1 MRYLGLWG
9 VLLCATGVAQTEI
22 QVRALPSDEVM
33 APRGVYVVD
42 FIQQGAPTRGQLV
55 IQDVRRV
62 THVYELELSS
72 GARKRVYLNLELF
85 RGESAHA
92 RSDSPRTEWRDA
104 SGEVVRLDTP
114 KPAQAHLP
122 LVVVGTLQGGLER
135 LNGQRIAFASVL
147 STYHEANS
155 PPLRVYY
162 WRPEEV
168 PEDWRALL
176 ELPVIV
182 LVDGVEQL
190 RPAQVRALR
199 IWLASG
205 GTLCLAAEAW
215 RGRVSR
221 VPLVAE
227 LLPHGGSVPSAP
239 FRSLLEEAGKPVAWE
254 RRVGLGRLCLF
265 AGDLSQPEWRASNA
279 FSQLML
285 SLVSR
290 AAFPSERLQ
299 TLLRT
304 EARGEIPVRYQRVWI
319 GLGVVAGYIVA
330 VWGLTAWLRRRRR
343 LVQAFVPLAV
353 LTVIGG
359 GLVALTA
366 PRLETPP
373 PQIVQ
378 LVCQSEMG
386 QTVVLAS
393 LQLHLPRGI
402 YEFTLPEEALVL
414 QMPAYPSVSPTLRYA
429 SARPT
434 MENRLPSYGILQAA
448 IVYPIA
454 GVRYLELRREG
465 AQLHLRNLSPYA
477 LQTIEVQIRYAP
489 DREPITL
496 AHLPQLGAGQTAQL
510 RLNGVRASGELWV
523 RAGLPHDALPKVAP
537 QIQAQEVNYLFAF
550 VP

>member
-9 VLLCATGVAQTEI
+9 VLLCVAGVAQTEI

-55 IQDVRRV
+55 IHDARRA
-62 THVYELELSS
+62 THIYELELTS

-85 RGESAHA
+85 RGDNVRA

-135 LNGQRIAFASVL
+135 LNGQRVGFASAL

-155 PPLRVYY
+155 PPLRIYY

-176 ELPVIV
+176 ELPVITV
-182 LVDGVEQL
+182 VDGVERL

-199 IWLASG
+199 MWVASG

-215 RGRVSR
+215 QGRARHILSA
-221 VPLVAE
+221 AE
-227 LLPHGGSVPSAP
+227 LLPSEVAVPSAP
-239 FRSLLEEAGKPVAWE
+239 FRPLLEAASKPVAWE
-254 RRVGLGRLCLF
+254 RRVGLGKLCLF
-265 AGDLSQPEWRASNA
+265 AGDLSKPEWRASNA

-285 SLVSR
+285 SLASR

-299 TLLRT
+299 TLLRA
-304 EARGEIPVRYQRVWI
+304 EVRGEVPVRYRRVWA
-319 GLGVVAGYIVA
+319 GLGIAAGYIVA
-330 VWGLTAWLRRRRR
+330 VWGLTVWLRRRRG
-343 LVQAFVPLAV
+343 LVRAFVPLAV
-353 LTVIGG
+353 LTAIGG

-366 PRLETPP
+366 PRLDAPP
-373 PQIVQ
+373 PRIVQ
-378 LVCQSEMG
+378 SVYQSETE

-393 LQLHLPRGI
+393 LQLYLPRGM

-414 QMPAYPSVSPTLRYA
+414 RVPAYPSVSPTLRYA
-429 SARPT
+429 TARPV
-434 MENRLPSYGILQAA
+434 MEYRLPSYGVLQAEVA
-448 IVYPIA
+448 YSIA
-454 GVRYLELRREG
+454 GGRYLQLRREG

-510 RLNGVRASGELWV
+510 QLNGVRAGGELWV
-523 RAGLPHDALPKVAP
+523 RARLPHDALPKVAP
-537 QIQAQEVNYLFAF
+537 QLQAQEVNYLFAF